1 MLKYFGALILLA
13 ILACSSK
20 PKFFKKDKK
29 YLNGKWRLVEIGALN
44 QENTFFAVDSSDYN
58 FKKLLIDIDKKK
70 FHLTTYPFLDFEP
83 GFPISIEGDTIF
95 LLSGTTVGNKLVM
108 LKKNTITYKFSEDYK
123 LLELIY
129 FDKENKMIFSR
140 D

>member
-1 MLKYFGALILLA
+1 M
-13 ILACSSK
+13 
-20 PKFFKKDKK
+20 
-29 YLNGKWRLVEIGALN
+29 
-44 QENTFFAVDSSDYN
+44 
-58 FKKLLIDIDKKK
+58 
-70 FHLTTYPFLDFEP
+70 TTYPFLDFEP

-108 LKKNTITYKFSEDYK
+108 LKKNIITYKFSEDYK

-140 D
+140 Y